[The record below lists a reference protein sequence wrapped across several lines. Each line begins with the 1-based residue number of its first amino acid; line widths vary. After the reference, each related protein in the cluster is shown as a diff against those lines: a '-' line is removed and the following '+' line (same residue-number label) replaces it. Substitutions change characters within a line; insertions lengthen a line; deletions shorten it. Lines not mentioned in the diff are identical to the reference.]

1 MWIVLLAVGV
11 TLTLLIPISI
21 SKGRKSKTWPT
32 TRATVVSA
40 DVEEKHEY
48 DEDGD
53 KHVYYYPRIHYDYQV
68 DGQFYNGFRYKLL
81 EVSMSRRKAHE
92 FISNFLTG
100 DILTVY
106 YDPEKPIE
114 SVLQPGE
121 QKYLYVFFV
130 IGIGLTIFSLVK
142 LFL

>member
-11 TLTLLIPISI
+11 ILTLLMPISI

-32 TRATVVSA
+32 TEATVVSTE
-40 DVEEKHEY
+40 VEEKHEY

-53 KHVYYYPRIHYDYQV
+53 KHVYYYPRIHYDYRV
-68 DGQFYNGFRYKLL
+68 EGQFYNGFKYKLL
-81 EVSMSRRKAHE
+81 EASMSKRKAYE
-92 FISNFLTG
+92 IISNFMTG
-100 DILTVY
+100 DKLTVY
-106 YDPEKPIE
+106 YNPEKPTE

-121 QKYLYVFFV
+121 QKYLYVFLV
-130 IGIGLTIFSLVK
+130 IGIGLTAFSLVK

>member
-1 MWIVLLAVGV
+1 MWTVLLIVGV
-11 TLTLLIPISI
+11 SLSI
-21 SKGRKSKTWPT
+21 VTFFSIKKGRKSKTWPKT
-32 TRATVVSA
+32 KATVVSA
-40 DVEEKHEY
+40 EVEEKHEY

-81 EVSMSRRKAHE
+81 EASMSKRKAHE
-92 FISNFLTG
+92 FISNFMTG

-130 IGIGLTIFSLVK
+130 IGIGLIVFSLVK
-142 LFL
+142 LFI

>member
-11 TLTLLIPISI
+11 ILTILMPISI

-32 TRATVVSA
+32 TEATVVSTE
-40 DVEEKHEY
+40 VEEKHEY

-53 KHVYYYPRIHYDYQV
+53 KHVYYYPRIHYDYRV
-68 DGQFYNGFRYKLL
+68 EGQFYNGFKYKLL
-81 EVSMSRRKAHE
+81 EVSMSKRKAYE
-92 FISNFLTG
+92 FVSNFMAGDKLTA
-100 DILTVY
+100 Y
-106 YDPEKPIE
+106 YDPENPAE

-142 LFL
+142 LFI